1 MSTVNVSEIKKSV
14 LLSIVFILNVLFQ
27 RMGLFCINGLIFYNQ
42 ELCLLL
48 KNVFFLRKERKE
60 DCMQMYKYR

>member
-1 MSTVNVSEIKKSV
+1 MFTVNVSEIKKSV

-48 KNVFFLRKERKE
+48 KNVFFLRKE
-60 DCMQMYKYR
+60 DCMQMHKYR

>member
-60 DCMQMYKYR
+60 DCMQMHKYR

>member
-1 MSTVNVSEIKKSV
+1 MFTVNVSEIKKSV
-14 LLSIVFILNVLFQ
+14 LLSIVVILNVLFQ

-48 KNVFFLRKERKE
+48 KNVFFLRKERKG
-60 DCMQMYKYR
+60 DCMQMHKYR

>member
-1 MSTVNVSEIKKSV
+1 MFTVNVSEIKKSV

-60 DCMQMYKYR
+60 DCMQMHKYR

>member
-48 KNVFFLRKERKE
+48 KNVFFLRKERK
-60 DCMQMYKYR
+60 